1 MQRNY
6 HFPYQQ
12 TTRITI
18 QNYFTWSIMQT
29 TLLPLAFSI
38 THLPVTTPTISAPL
52 IRLNRDDGLL
62 SRNDGLRCGIDV
74 VQQSRRAGEIADVLR
89 A

>member
-1 MQRNY
+1 
-6 HFPYQQ
+6 
-12 TTRITI
+12 
-18 QNYFTWSIMQT
+18 MQT

-74 VQQSRRAGEIADVLR
+74 VQQS
-89 A
+89 